1 MRCFQEMPP
10 GCRRIL
16 VFEVTK
22 CPPKSGTQSEGRG
35 VFRGQNRKLLWTF
48 LGPRIVILQ
57 GVQFHSILGG
67 CCPRHF
73 GRGGANSKKM
83 KGPSYMIWAVL
94 SGPPQARELLAD
106 WQIIHALHKLVEF
119 HKTVSV
125 LVVPLELADH
135 WRHFN
140 VDLGLANGTTTVLHT
155 GGGVAWCRTRVG
167 RLARNSL
174 ATLNKPWL
182 RLRVVSS
189 SMEAVVNGV
198 GNVPWN
204 TILLAHGAKVVPQ
217 PCGSVPP
224 LLLGAKHWKHLIA
237 EIEQLPPCSNVFC
250 RNSPVR
256 CHHGG
261 GASVG

>member
-1 MRCFQEMPP
+1 MPRDLTWALGFGPEQACEMLAGWQGVHRLHKFVKFHLSIGICIVPLKTTHHGRHLLVDLSFAYHTGSVCINEIVQLPP
-10 GCRRIL
+10 SPHVLLRIPSGMSRQCRWVPMVWSWSMHRAH
-16 VFEVTK
+16 
-22 CPPKSGTQSEGRG
+22 
-35 VFRGQNRKLLWTF
+35 FRGW
-48 LGPRIVILQ
+48 
-57 GVQFHSILGG
+57 S
-67 CCPRHF
+67 
-73 GRGGANSKKM
+73 
-83 KGPSYMIWAVL
+83 PSSMIWAVL

-140 VDLGLANGTTTVLHT
+140 VDLGLANGTTTVL
-155 GGGVAWCRTRVG
+155 
-167 RLARNSL
+167 
-174 ATLNKPWL
+174 
-182 RLRVVSS
+182 
-189 SMEAVVNGV
+189 
-198 GNVPWN
+198 
-204 TILLAHGAKVVPQ
+204 
-217 PCGSVPP
+217 
-224 LLLGAKHWKHLIA
+224 IA